1 VSSTY
6 RTGLVSVVIPTFN
19 HVNFIDETLDS
30 VIGQTY
36 SDLEIIVCDDCSTD
50 GTTDKILDWAKR
62 DRRII
67 PIVSNRNEGFSI
79 NLNKGFD
86 RATGEF
92 LSIMGGDDK
101 MTLNKI
107 EKQVRFLNNNPNY
120 DAVLH
125 WVEIFDS
132 RDGKTLSTINSNILE
147 SPLDWVFPKVSFI
160 ISKKDNNST
169 FPPTAYLARSAYAL
183 HSRYDYR
190 LKFKNEI
197 LFAIDNYMNKPRAKW
212 FCIPEVLGYYRMH
225 ERNMHKSKEMND
237 ALLEETYVNYAIASA
252 RYPSLSRKLKKGLQY
267 FLYRQIYYSCIQP
280 DKRNIPA
287 LRYMKER
294 FRVEAGSFRYGYAM
308 FFLHMKLLYR
318 KIWS

>member
-1 VSSTY
+1 VASTF
-6 RTGLVSVVIPTFN
+6 RKGQVSVIIPTYN
-19 HVNFIDETLDS
+19 HVDFVDETLAS
-30 VIGQTY
+30 VAGQTY

-50 GTTDKILDWAKR
+50 GTAEKILDWAKR
-62 DRRII
+62 DKRII
-67 PIVSNRNEGFSI
+67 PIVSDKNEGFSI

-86 RATGEF
+86 RASGEF

-101 MTLNKI
+101 MALNKI
-107 EKQVRFLNNNPNY
+107 EKQVAFLNKNPDY

-132 RDGKTLSTINSNILE
+132 GSGKTLSIINSNILE

-197 LFAIDNYMNKPRAKW
+197 LFAIDNYMNKPQAKW
-212 FCIPEVLGYYRMH
+212 HCIPEVLGYYRMH

-237 ALLEETYVNYAIASA
+237 ALLEETYINYAIASA
-252 RYPSLSRKLKKGLQY
+252 RYPSLTRKLRRGLQY
-267 FLYRQIYYSCIQP
+267 FLYRQIYYLCVQP
-280 DKRNIPA
+280 EQDIPA
-287 LRYMKER
+287 LGRMKER
-294 FRVEAGSFRYGYAM
+294 FRAEAGLFQYWYAM
-308 FFLHMKLLYR
+308 FFMNMKLLYH
-318 KIWS
+318 KIKS